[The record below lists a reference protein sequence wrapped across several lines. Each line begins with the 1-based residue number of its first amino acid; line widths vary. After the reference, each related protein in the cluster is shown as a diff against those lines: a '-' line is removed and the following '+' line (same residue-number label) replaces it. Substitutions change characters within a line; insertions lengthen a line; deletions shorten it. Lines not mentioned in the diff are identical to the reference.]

1 MPSYDL
7 PWNRQDHSSAD
18 ASDASDLDAVDDGAL
33 FHAGGPG
40 SISGGYE
47 FEDALISD
55 AEALIGN
62 AAKMGI
68 KNQIL
73 PRAPRRITLADIPD
87 LMIVDANEE
96 AVRLR
101 ALSLDSEISN
111 CSSSVQDKSDEHHQ
125 EQLLDKDTAT
135 VAAPPHRLSIDDDE
149 GGDSIDDAIK
159 KFMEQDSAQSDLDT
173 IRQQYVG
180 IFCALQTELRRS
192 KQRVSRLSQK
202 LDEKREENASFR
214 NDIETL
220 QNALTSSQIADKV
233 HELVSDDL
241 RQLLRRQSSDGDG
254 SSGASTKPPP
264 ENFY

>member
-18 ASDASDLDAVDDGAL
+18 ASDASDLEAVDDGAL
-33 FHAGGPG
+33 FHASGPG
-40 SISGGYE
+40 SINGYE
-47 FEDALISD
+47 FEDALLSD

-101 ALSLDSEISN
+101 ALSLDSEISSN
-111 CSSSVQDKSDEHHQ
+111 SSSSVQDRSTSDEQ
-125 EQLLDKDTAT
+125 QQGKDASTQLL
-135 VAAPPHRLSIDDDE
+135 PHRLSIDDDE

-159 KFMEQDSAQSDLDT
+159 KFMEQNSAQSDLDT
-173 IRQQYVG
+173 IRQQYVS
-180 IFCALQTELRRS
+180 IFCALQTALRRS
-192 KQRVSRLSQK
+192 KQRVSRLTHK

-241 RQLLRRQSSDGDG
+241 RQLLRRQTSDDDSSSP
-254 SSGASTKPPP
+254 SSKPPP
-264 ENFY
+264 ENYY

>member
-18 ASDASDLDAVDDGAL
+18 ASDASDLDTVDDGAL

-40 SISGGYE
+40 SMNGYE

-62 AAKMGI
+62 AVKMGI

-111 CSSSVQDKSDEHHQ
+111 SSSSSVQNKSDEQ
-125 EQLLDKDTAT
+125 QQDKDAV
-135 VAAPPHRLSIDDDE
+135 VAVPLPPHRLSIDDDE

-241 RQLLRRQSSDGDG
+241 RQLLRRQTSDGDG
-254 SSGASTKPPP
+254 SSASTKPPP